1 MLQGSL
7 RSLSGVDDTV
17 SPRTLCDISQEFA
30 FVEPLEAEIWL
41 VSGIELIELSSMIS
55 MKCNHQICGFNMIQH
70 DSTWFNHQD
79 WELNQEILY
88 IWYSIGLIGVVERI
102 LTWNTCL
109 NSQIAS
115 FSRLSSPTR
124 DDTSQQFDTRM
135 LRWIEVCIYLSIY
148 MPWSCLELF
157 TGICT
162 SSQNPILD
170 RW

>member
-1 MLQGSL
+1 MLEGEIHMKSIEIPNPTVKTGGKIPIPGTQGSL

-102 LTWNTCL
+102 LNWNTCL

-115 FSRLSSPTR
+115 GVL
-124 DDTSQQFDTRM
+124 
-135 LRWIEVCIYLSIY
+135 
-148 MPWSCLELF
+148 
-157 TGICT
+157 
-162 SSQNPILD
+162 
-170 RW
+170 